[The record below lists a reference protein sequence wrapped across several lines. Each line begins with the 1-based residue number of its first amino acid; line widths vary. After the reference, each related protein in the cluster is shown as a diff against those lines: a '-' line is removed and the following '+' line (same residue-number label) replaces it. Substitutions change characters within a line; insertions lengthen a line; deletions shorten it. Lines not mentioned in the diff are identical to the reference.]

1 MAAALLLALGF
12 ALLGGQ
18 GASAAG
24 KTWDSGQ
31 GPRMSRR
38 FGATRWCREP
48 QPWFP
53 TREITGCG

>member
-31 GPRMSRR
+31 GPRICRR

-48 QPWFP
+48 HSLGS
-53 TREITGCG
+53 RLEK